1 MAGDELVFQ
10 PRGGENFV
18 DPNAQGTFLTV
29 FFRADDVR
37 KNWTGKG
44 LTIEVV
50 YEFENCDVIA
60 SNLPPR
66 ILGIGGKY
74 SSGAFFLSAAIHAE
88 IRVWWI

>member
-60 SNLPPR
+60 NNLSTSNIEGRRQIFFRRIFSIRRDPR
-66 ILGIGGKY
+66 
-74 SSGAFFLSAAIHAE
+74 
-88 IRVWWI
+88 

>member
-44 LTIEVV
+44 LTVEVV

-60 SNLPPR
+60 NNLSTSNIERRRQIFFRRIFSIRRDPR
-66 ILGIGGKY
+66 
-74 SSGAFFLSAAIHAE
+74 
-88 IRVWWI
+88 

>member
-44 LTIEVV
+44 LIVEVV

-60 SNLPPR
+60 NNLSTSNIGRRRQIFFRRIFSIRRDPR
-66 ILGIGGKY
+66 
-74 SSGAFFLSAAIHAE
+74 
-88 IRVWWI
+88 